1 MQYFTA
7 LNSILRHALILFYLF
22 ITQLYGGLLPSV
34 YELAANGTVPAIRAS
49 LSVVLARKYGMRE
62 CSIAEALGITQAA
75 VSKYLSGKYSSK
87 IKSLQKSIN
96 KELLLKSA
104 ESIAADPSRA
114 AKLVCDVCERMNG
127 KKCYIRSR

>member
-1 MQYFTA
+1 M
-7 LNSILRHALILFYLF
+7 S
-22 ITQLYGGLLPSV
+22 SV
-34 YELAANGTVPAIRAS
+34 YELAANSAVPAIRAS
-49 LSVVLARKYGMRE
+49 LSVVLARKYSMRE
-62 CSIAEALGITQAA
+62 RSIADALGVTQAA

-87 IKSLQKSIN
+87 IKSFQKSIN

-127 KKCYIRSR
+127 RKCYIRSR